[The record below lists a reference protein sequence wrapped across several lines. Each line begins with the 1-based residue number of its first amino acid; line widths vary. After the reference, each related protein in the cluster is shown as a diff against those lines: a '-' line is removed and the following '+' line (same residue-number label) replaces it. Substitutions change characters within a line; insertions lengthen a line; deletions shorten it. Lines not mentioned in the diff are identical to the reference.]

1 MITISFGGN
10 NSLEFWYD
18 AMGNKV
24 RKIVKTAGTTTLT
37 HDYLGGIE
45 VKNNKV
51 DAIYSGV
58 GRAFNTASSGQ
69 AYRYEYYLKDHLGNI
84 RLSFTD
90 KNNDGRINNQGE
102 ILQEN
107 QYYPFGMVQHGS
119 WYDDA
124 TVANNPY
131 LYNDKELTTDFG
143 LNLSDYGARGYDAA
157 IGRWWQVDPLAHK
170 MPFASPYNY
179 CLNNPINMIDPDGRI
194 PYPITI
200 RGFAPF
206 KEFGFGFHGDG
217 RGYSTGNVSARV
229 HQKINFDTDK
239 TTMTT
244 TAWSSPTWKTSDPS
258 NSKPATPSVNFTG
271 DFTIKQ
277 NGDAKTFGF
286 GSHVA
291 AANPLT
297 PPGTPNIDIFSNF
310 SITENKK
317 AGTLSI
323 SGSLKGDNFP
333 STEAFITDPAGS
345 NLFIGIGQIA
355 AGVDKDWG
363 PLTQLPFENKRPITS
378 FNFTVTTDKD
388 GNFTGVQQGKTTYT
402 LEAWNKLFTSK
413 PTQKTE

>member
-1 MITISFGGN
+1 MIIISFGGN

-51 DAIYSGV
+51 EAIYSGV

-90 KNNDGRINNQGE
+90 KNNDGLINNQGE

-157 IGRWWQVDPLAHK
+157 IGRWWQVDPLVELE
-170 MPFASPYNY
+170 MPLSPYNY
-179 CLNNPINMIDPDGRI
+179 VANNPLKYIDPNGMKRVDLDGGNYYDDETGELTIVGRKPRSSI
-194 PYPITI
+194 WFGMLSVAHARNFEKYGTTSPYQPY
-200 RGFAPF
+200 FAS
-206 KEFGFGFHGDG
+206 GG
-217 RGYSTGNVSARV
+217 R
-229 HQKINFDTDK
+229 
-239 TTMTT
+239 
-244 TAWSSPTWKTSDPS
+244 
-258 NSKPATPSVNFTG
+258 
-271 DFTIKQ
+271 
-277 NGDAKTFGF
+277 DAALMVG
-286 GSHVA
+286 A
-291 AANPLT
+291 PL
-297 PPGTPNIDIFSNF
+297 
-310 SITENKK
+310 
-317 AGTLSI
+317 L
-323 SGSLKGDNFP
+323 
-333 STEAFITDPAGS
+333 
-345 NLFIGIGQIA
+345 
-355 AGVDKDWG
+355 
-363 PLTQLPFENKRPITS
+363 
-378 FNFTVTTDKD
+378 
-388 GNFTGVQQGKTTYT
+388 
-402 LEAWNKLFTSK
+402 
-413 PTQKTE
+413 